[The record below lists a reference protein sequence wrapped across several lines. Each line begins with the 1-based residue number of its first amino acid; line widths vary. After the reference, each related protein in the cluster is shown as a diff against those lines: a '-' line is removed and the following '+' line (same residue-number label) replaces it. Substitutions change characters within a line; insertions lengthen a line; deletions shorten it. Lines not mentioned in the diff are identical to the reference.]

1 MTDVVQY
8 IRRRPSE
15 NLSDE
20 CTIQTTKYNA
30 SVWCGPLIAEKGLD
44 PRMDKFLSD
53 YKRKVDNNEDT
64 DAYTSLEKP
73 MCLLCS
79 KVLASHSMRPVKLK
93 RHLETLH
100 SEYVEK
106 PIEFFQRKLDEINIQ
121 KQTLKKI
128 LSVTPNALLASYHVS
143 YRIAKCEK
151 AHIIGQ
157 TLLLPAAVD
166 MVRIMFGESYT
177 KQL

>member
-1 MTDVVQY
+1 
-8 IRRRPSE
+8 
-15 NLSDE
+15 
-20 CTIQTTKYNA
+20 
-30 SVWCGPLIAEKGLD
+30 
-44 PRMDKFLSD
+44 MDKFLSG

-64 DAYTSLEKP
+64 DAYTN
-73 MCLLCS
+73 
-79 KVLASHSMRPVKLK
+79 SMRPVKLK

-121 KQTLKKI
+121 KQTFKKI

-143 YRIAKCEK
+143 YRIAKCKK
-151 AHIIGQ
+151 AHIIGE